1 MESHIIKSNNTW
13 IYSRVST
20 NKQDSS
26 TEQQELMLQ
35 NFLSRKG
42 ITEFVNLQDSDVSG
56 KMPIFK
62 RPQGRELLNM
72 KEGDTLVCVSHDR
85 LFRNFRDGVDMI
97 DDWLK
102 QDIKIYLL
110 NISSDV
116 AISFEDANVEMQLY
130 FLMLFSHKEARTIA
144 ARTKD
149 NMKFRKENGKTYSSA
164 PYGYDNLGERGSNGK
179 IVNGKLIPNEREQ
192 VIISQIK
199 AYRNHNLSLGKI
211 AEDLNNR
218 KIPSKKGGKWSAK
231 TVADV
236 INNSLNNIESV

>member
-1 MESHIIKSNNTW
+1 MYY
-13 IYSRVST
+13 IYKRVST

-42 ITEFVNLQDSDVSG
+42 ITEFINLQDSDVSG

-179 IVNGKLIPNEREQ
+179 IVNGKLIPNEAEQQ
-192 VIISQIK
+192 VIIKIK
-199 AYRNHNLSLGKI
+199 ELNAIGSSLGFI
-211 AEDLNNR
+211 AEQLNDLE
-218 KIPSKKGGKWSAK
+218 IPSKKGGRWHPK
-231 TVADV
+231 TVQDV
-236 INNSLNNIESV
+236 INNSLNKIESV

>member
-1 MESHIIKSNNTW
+1 MYY
-13 IYSRVST
+13 IYKRVST

-42 ITEFVNLQDSDVSG
+42 ITEFINLQDSDVSG

-110 NISSDV
+110 NINSDV
-116 AISFEDANVEMQLY
+116 AISFEDANAEMQLY

-149 NMKFRKENGKTYSSA
+149 NMKFRKENGKTYSSE
-164 PYGYDNLGERGSNGK
+164 PYGWTNLGERGTNGK
-179 IVNGKLIPNEREQ
+179 IINGKLIPNENEQ
-192 VIISQIK
+192 AVIGDIK
-199 AYRNHNLSLGKI
+199 RWKEQGSSLNKI
-211 AEDLNNR
+211 ADKLNFDE
-218 KIPSKKGGKWSAK
+218 IPSKKGGRWSAK
-231 TVADV
+231 TIADV
-236 INNSLNNIESV
+236 LNNSLNNNIESV

>member
-1 MESHIIKSNNTW
+1 MYY
-13 IYSRVST
+13 IYKRVST

-42 ITEFVNLQDSDVSG
+42 ITEFINLQDSDVSG

-116 AISFEDANVEMQLY
+116 AISFKDANVEMQLY

-179 IVNGKLIPNEREQ
+179 IVNGKLTPNEREQ
-192 VIISQIK
+192 QVITKIK
-199 AYRNHNLSLGKI
+199 ELNAIGSSLGFI
-211 AEDLNNR
+211 AEQLNDLG
-218 KIPSKKGGKWSAK
+218 ITSKKGGRWHPK
-231 TVADV
+231 TVQDV
-236 INNSLNNIESV
+236 INNSLNNIE

>member
-1 MESHIIKSNNTW
+1 MYY
-13 IYSRVST
+13 IYKRVST

-26 TEQQELMLQ
+26 TEQQDLMLQ

-42 ITEFVNLQDSDVSG
+42 ITEFINLQDSDVSG

-72 KEGDTLVCVSHDR
+72 KEGDTLVCMSHDR

-130 FLMLFSHKEARTIA
+130 FLMLFSHKEARTVA

-164 PYGYDNLGERGSNGK
+164 PYGFENLGERGSNGK
-179 IVNGKLIPNEREQ
+179 IINGKLIPNETEQ
-192 VIISQIK
+192 LVIQYIK
-199 AYRNHNLSLGKI
+199 ELKAKPMSLGAI
-211 AEDLNNR
+211 ADKLNFDE
-218 KIPSKKGGKWSAK
+218 IPSKKGGKWSAK
-231 TVADV
+231 TIQGV
-236 INNSLNNIESV
+236 LNNTLNL

>member
-1 MESHIIKSNNTW
+1 MYY
-13 IYSRVST
+13 IYKRVST

-42 ITEFVNLQDSDVSG
+42 ITEYINLSDSDVSG
-56 KMPIFK
+56 KISIFE
-62 RPQGRELLNM
+62 RPAGKELLKM
-72 KEGDTLVCVSHDR
+72 KEGDTLICSSHDR
-85 LFRNFRDGVDMI
+85 LFRDFRNGVDMI

-116 AISFEDANVEMQLY
+116 AISFSDPNIEIQLY
-130 FLMLFSHKEARTIA
+130 ILMLFSHREARVIA

-179 IVNGKLIPNEREQ
+179 IVNGKLITNEREQ